1 MRDILL
7 KLRYDG
13 SKFHGWQVQKNA
25 YTVQEALQDALEKV
39 FSERPAVKGCSRTD
53 SGVHA
58 NVYFVAFKTEKN
70 IPCEKILTALNTY
83 LPKSVCVFEC
93 EDTTDDFHP
102 RYSCKAK
109 EYVYKIYNAKIRNPF
124 YENRAMFYPYKL
136 DEKYLDEQAQA
147 FVGKHDFKGFCSKR
161 TDVEDTVRTVYYANV
176 KREGDFVIFTVCAD
190 GYLYNMVRIM
200 VGTLLFIAQGKIKK
214 DELPKIIEK
223 KDRTLAG
230 KTASPYG
237 LYLNKVEY

>member
-190 GYLYNMVRIM
+190 GFLYNMVRIM

-214 DELPKIIEK
+214 DELSKIIEK

>member
-190 GYLYNMVRIM
+190 GFLYNMVRIM

>member
-109 EYVYKIYNAKIRNPF
+109 EDEYKIYNAKIRNPF

-190 GYLYNMVRIM
+190 GFLYNMVRIM

>member
-1 MRDILL
+1 MRNILL

-13 SKFHGWQVQKNA
+13 SQFHGWQVQKNA

-39 FSERPAVKGCSRTD
+39 FSERPDVKGCSRTD

-190 GYLYNMVRIM
+190 GFLYNMVRIM
-200 VGTLLFIAQGKIKK
+200 VGTLLFIAQGKIEK

>member
-1 MRDILL
+1 M
-7 KLRYDG
+7 
-13 SKFHGWQVQKNA
+13 
-25 YTVQEALQDALEKV
+25 
-39 FSERPAVKGCSRTD
+39 
-53 SGVHA
+53 HA

-190 GYLYNMVRIM
+190 GFLYNMVRIM

>member
-190 GYLYNMVRIM
+190 GFLYNMVRIM
-200 VGTLLFIAQGKIKK
+200 VGTLLFIAQGKIIK

>member
-1 MRDILL
+1 MRNVLL

-13 SKFHGWQVQKNA
+13 SQFHGWQVQKNA

-39 FSERPAVKGCSRTD
+39 FSERYDVKGCSRTD

-58 NVYFVAFKTEKN
+58 NVYFVTFKTEKG

-93 EDTTDDFHP
+93 EDTAEDFHP
-102 RYSCKAK
+102 RYSCKSK

-124 YENRAMFYPYKL
+124 CENRTMFYPYKL

-147 FVGKHDFKGFCSKR
+147 FVGTHDFKGFCAKR

-176 KREGDFVIFTVCAD
+176 KRDGDFVIFTVCAD
-190 GYLYNMVRIM
+190 GFLYNMVRIM

-214 DELPKIIEK
+214 DELPKIIDE
-223 KDRTLAG
+223 KDRNSAG